1 MKNIIDKNIQKK
13 IRVLYAYPSALDY
26 PYQIKELNDNP
37 QILLYDI
44 NQLKDLSWFTY
55 DVLLTHQIN
64 DQINRL
70 SFSLHIPILC
80 YTIPDIP
87 DRVIQTP
94 NNNILVYNQQ
104 STKSLLDMLLTLKNQ
119 RFII

>member
-1 MKNIIDKNIQKK
+1 MKNIIDKNIQRK
-13 IRVLYAYPSALDY
+13 IRVLYAYPPELDH
-26 PYQIKELNDNP
+26 PDQIKELANNP
-37 QILLYDI
+37 QIALYDI

-55 DVLLTHQIN
+55 DLLLTHQIN

-87 DRVIQTP
+87 DRIIQTP